1 MKAHTASLINAV
13 ILVLFGLWGYF
24 GSENPSFTA
33 LIPVAVGVV
42 LLVLNRGVKVENKV
56 VAHIAVLLT
65 LLILIGLFKPLQ
77 GALVR
82 GDTSAVVR
90 TVTMIASTILA
101 MIYFI
106 RSFIEA
112 RKGKKKDA

>member
-42 LLVLNRGVKVENKV
+42 LLVLN
-56 VAHIAVLLT
+56 AV
-65 LLILIGLFKPLQ
+65 
-77 GALVR
+77 
-82 GDTSAVVR
+82 
-90 TVTMIASTILA
+90 
-101 MIYFI
+101 
-106 RSFIEA
+106 
-112 RKGKKKDA
+112 